1 MCIRKGWKTMPE
13 QETNITQESGKKPS
27 DKGQLKRILLVVLL
41 IASIACFC
49 GSLLMD
55 GKTSSTVIPEANE
68 SMQIGETT
76 QQDDSQPV
84 KLLTPK
90 TIYFKVSE
98 MEVAGTH
105 IARAISLKE
114 DSSRWRN
121 SPSYIFVGEKVQER
135 TVLLPPESGDA
146 ADVISDDE
154 PKNTDSDQQEFA
166 QTSDGSAIVE
176 LLTTARIFNTDYF
189 ESDSGFLDSCQ
200 CIQAGKFIIIVGN
213 ERYYGMAEQFEN
225 AVNSGTVY
233 SLDDLVSRIDHL
245 SVME

>member
-1 MCIRKGWKTMPE
+1 MCIGKGWKTMPE
-13 QETNITQESGKKPS
+13 QETNITQENDKKPS

-55 GKTSSTVIPEANE
+55 GKSPSTVIPESSE
-68 SMQIGETT
+68 SMQIGETV
-76 QQDDSQPV
+76 QQESNQPA
-84 KLLTPK
+84 KLLAPT

-105 IARAISLKE
+105 IARAVSLKE
-114 DSSRWRN
+114 DSSKWRN
-121 SPSYIFVGEKVQER
+121 SPSYIFVGEKVVEP
-135 TVLLPPESGDA
+135 TVVLPSTDTETTTEEDA
-146 ADVISDDE
+146 SAANE
-154 PKNTDSDQQEFA
+154 PQEFA

-200 CIQAGKFIIIVGN
+200 CIQAGKFIILVGN
-213 ERYYGMAEQFEN
+213 ERYYGMAEQFEK

-233 SLDDLVSRIDHL
+233 SLDDLVSRIDYL
-245 SVME
+245 SIME